1 MSSSAAKVFRSLA
14 EARRSSRRFQ
24 PDRRIPNSILSDI
37 LESTLVSTF
46 VAHLRGFPVE
56 IIFNSNHLFLCTH
69 IAIQTQRSPS
79 GFNLQPTHILM
90 VQSPEMKTKLANHAM
105 LGIGNQYRVK
115 DSSAVAVFLADLE
128 VHKRIDRIF
137 QLENGCR
144 DPNYLATMPIASSF
158 LLGEG
163 HVATLLKQIATD
175 TMSEIQPM
183 PSVEPVQAWS
193 YKNAGL
199 MAQSYTLAATS
210 HDLATCMMEGY
221 DARRA
226 KDVLRVPDR
235 YAIPIMVATGYEY
248 EDPSTF
254 VPTPRLCMD
263 EVVFGDTFGEPLDLS
278 DNESPTGDD
287 DDMPEAATAAS

>member
-1 MSSSAAKVFRSLA
+1 
-14 EARRSSRRFQ
+14 
-24 PDRRIPNSILSDI
+24 
-37 LESTLVSTF
+37 
-46 VAHLRGFPVE
+46 
-56 IIFNSNHLFLCTH
+56 
-69 IAIQTQRSPS
+69 
-79 GFNLQPTHILM
+79 M
-90 VQSPEMKTKLANHAM
+90 VQCPEIKTKLADRAM

-137 QLENGCR
+137 QLEKGCR

-158 LLGEG
+158 LMGEG
-163 HVATLLKQIATD
+163 HAATLLKQIATD
-175 TMSEIQPM
+175 AMSEIQPM

-254 VPTPRLCMD
+254 VPTPRLSMD
-263 EVVFGDTFGEPLDLS
+263 ELVFGNTFGEHLDLS
-278 DNESPTGDD
+278 DNEEPTSG
-287 DDMPEAATAAS
+287 DDMPDAATVAS